1 MTSAERD
8 KFAFG
13 AGVDLGGVIGVAAA
27 EARDALAS
35 FGCFVSF
42 LAATDS
48 VFKGGA
54 EGCVV

>member
-1 MTSAERD
+1 MTSTESGEFD
-8 KFAFG
+8 FG

-35 FGCFVSF
+35 FGCFGSSM
-42 LAATDS
+42 AAMDS

-54 EGCVV
+54 EGCAV